1 MAHEGQ
7 WLGVDAI
14 KSNAIR
20 GSDSGSLLRLYDR
33 AREFVAKSASQAEC
47 SKAGKVIQR
56 IVKELEKRKVR
67 F

>member
-7 WLGVDAI
+7 WLGENAI
-14 KSNAIR
+14 RGSAIR

-33 AREFVAKSASQAEC
+33 ARDFVAKSASQAEC
-47 SKAGKVIQR
+47 LKADKVIQR
-56 IVKELEKRKVR
+56 IVKELVKRKVR

>member
-7 WLGVDAI
+7 WLGAD
-14 KSNAIR
+14 AIR
-20 GSDSGSLLRLYDR
+20 GSAIRGTDSGSLLRLYDR
-33 AREFVAKSASQAEC
+33 ARDFVAKSTSQAEC
-47 SKAGKVIQR
+47 SKADKMLQR